1 MLRLHI
7 KKTTLFDEEKEE
19 FVDIPEM
26 KIELEHSLASLSKW
40 ESIWKRPFL
49 TEREMTNEET
59 LSYVECMLLTP
70 DVPPEVIENLT
81 NDHLMKVQ
89 EHIAATMT
97 ATTFRVD
104 PNSKKNDEIITAEI
118 IYQWM
123 VAFNIPFDPCEY
135 WHLDKLIT
143 LVKVCNEKS
152 KDPKKRKLKQ
162 SDLAA
167 RAAENARRRA
177 AMGTTG

>member
-1 MLRLHI
+1 MLILNI
-7 KKTTLFDEEKEE
+7 KKTSLFDEEKEE

-40 ESIWKRPFL
+40 EGIWNTPFL
-49 TEREMTNEET
+49 TSREMTTEQT
-59 LSYVECMLLTP
+59 MSYVDCMLMTP
-70 DVPPEVIENLT
+70 GVPREVVENLT
-81 NDHLMKVQ
+81 NEHLTQ
-89 EHIAATMT
+89 IRDYIAATKT
-97 ATTFRVD
+97 ATTFRED
-104 PNSKKNDEIITAEI
+104 PNARKSTEIVTAEI

-162 SDLAA
+162 SDLAD